1 MARNYGPLE
10 LAISYTPAMAE
21 NPAQYLAK
29 LKIQFNDARGM
40 IGAVAHMQYPADPL
54 IEPELVGLT
63 YYQVGLIR
71 QAQRMGIGSMEAMEF
86 FTDRMIGKPAQVNY
100 NLNASEETLDA
111 FLKKIAIAEGDIV
124 DVEGKEENE
133 LGL

>member
-10 LAISYTPAMAE
+10 LAISYMPAMEE

-86 FTDRMIGKPAQVNY
+86 FTDRMIGKPAQVN
-100 NLNASEETLDA
+100 LNVNTDGESYTA
-111 FLKKIAIAEGDIV
+111 FLKRIATAEGDII
-124 DVEGKEENE
+124 DAESENE